1 MTHAQQRKGMESS
14 STAFERRSKVPVWNP
29 TFDLDD
35 SPLQEDAS
43 ISDFDSGRAGY
54 ITNTVEQ
61 ALLLPRDMD
70 ELRNLKKHELFLFV
84 KRDLALAT
92 QAAHVAEEWV
102 DQAFRDVKK
111 EEFKCLAAQKSQAMT
126 DKS

>member
-1 MTHAQQRKGMESS
+1 MTRAQQRKDMENS

-35 SPLQEDAS
+35 SPLREDAS

-54 ITNTVEQ
+54 IANTVEQ

-70 ELRNLKKHELFLFV
+70 ELRNLKKHELFLSV
-84 KRDLALAT
+84 KKDLALAT
-92 QAAHVAEEWV
+92 QAAHVVEEWV

-111 EEFKCLAAQKSQAMT
+111 EEFKCLAAQKS
-126 DKS
+126 